1 MKSLSPAL
9 LSGPALL
16 LATACLSAGCAG
28 PGYYA
33 QAVSGHLDLMRARRD
48 VAAVLADES
57 TGAELRR
64 DLQAAA
70 EIRAFAVSSLSLPDN
85 GSFTEYVHTGREAVT
100 WNVVAAPEF
109 SLEPRHWCFMF
120 AGCVPYRGYFDPLD
134 AEHLAARLAGKGN
147 DVAVS
152 PALAYS
158 TLGWFRDPLLDTMF
172 RYSEEQLAGIV
183 FHELA
188 HQKLYVQ
195 GDAAFNESYA
205 TFIEEIGVMLWL
217 EGSGRA
223 ERLPEW
229 RRRRQATAEF
239 AALVDETRRELAGV
253 YASTGAPPQKR
264 VEKAAVFASL
274 EERYRASV
282 QAHWQGA
289 DYFSSWF
296 NIPPNNARLALF
308 ESYRGGTCAFAAL
321 YEAAGK
327 DLADFQALAA
337 EQAALGKAA
346 RRAWLEQPCA
356 VIAPRPDL

>member
-9 LSGPALL
+9 LLGPALL
-16 LATACLSAGCAG
+16 CGAAWLLTGCAG

-33 QAVSGHLDLMRARRD
+33 QAVSGHLDLMQARRD
-48 VAAVLADES
+48 VAAVLADQG
-57 TGAELRR
+57 TGEELRQS
-64 DLQAAA
+64 LQAAA
-70 EIRAFAVSSLSLPDN
+70 EIRAFAVTRLGLPDN

-109 SLEPRHWCFMF
+109 SLEPRRWCFPL

-134 AEHLAARLAGKGN
+134 AERLAARLAGKGN

-158 TLGWFRDPLLDTMF
+158 TLGWFRDPLLDTML

-188 HQKLYVQ
+188 HQKLYVK

-217 EGSGRA
+217 DSSGRA

-229 RRRRQATAEF
+229 RRRRQATADF
-239 AALVDETRRELAGV
+239 TALLDETRRELARV
-253 YASTGAPPQKR
+253 YASAGAPPQKR
-264 VEKAAVFASL
+264 IEKAAAFATL

-282 QAHWQGA
+282 QAHSRGA

-296 NIPPNNARLALF
+296 DTPPDNARLALF

-337 EQAALGKAA
+337 EQAALGKAT

>member
-1 MKSLSPAL
+1 MKSFSPAL
-9 LSGPALL
+9 PFGPALL
-16 LATACLSAGCAG
+16 YGTVCLLMGCAG

-33 QAVSGHLDLMRARRD
+33 QAVAGHLDLMRARRD

-57 TGAELRR
+57 TGAELRQS
-64 DLQAAA
+64 LQAAA
-70 EIRAFAVSSLSLPDN
+70 EIRAFASSSLGLPDN

-109 SLEPRHWCFMF
+109 SLEARHWCFLF

-188 HQKLYVQ
+188 HQKLYVK

-217 EGSGRA
+217 DSSGRA

-229 RRRRQATAEF
+229 RRRRQAAVEFTA
-239 AALVDETRRELAGV
+239 LLDETRRELARV
-253 YASTGAPPQKR
+253 YASAEAPPQKR
-264 VEKAAVFASL
+264 IEKAAVFTTL
-274 EERYRASV
+274 EERYRASL
-282 QAHWQGA
+282 QARRQGA

-296 NIPPNNARLALF
+296 DTAPNNARLALF
-308 ESYRGGTCAFAAL
+308 QSYRGGTCAFAAL

-337 EQAALGKAA
+337 ERAALGKAA
-346 RRAWLEQPCA
+346 RRAWLEQPCG